1 MVMKIKAF
9 LIPICILILFFV
21 IQAQGL
27 VGELGLTILTI
38 FAIAITWILLYRKGE
53 FLLLFL
59 GVLCGALVEIG
70 LRYFGFQQVWN
81 NASLFGVPYWLP
93 LVWGFGFVVITRL
106 GIFVTVR

>member
-1 MVMKIKAF
+1 MIMKIKDF

-27 VGELGLTILTI
+27 VGELGLTVLTI
-38 FAIAITWILLYRKGE
+38 IAIAITWILLYRKGE

-59 GVLCGALVEIG
+59 GVLIGSIVEIG

-93 LVWGFGFVVITRL
+93 IVWGFGFVVITRL
-106 GIFVTVR
+106 GIFLTVK